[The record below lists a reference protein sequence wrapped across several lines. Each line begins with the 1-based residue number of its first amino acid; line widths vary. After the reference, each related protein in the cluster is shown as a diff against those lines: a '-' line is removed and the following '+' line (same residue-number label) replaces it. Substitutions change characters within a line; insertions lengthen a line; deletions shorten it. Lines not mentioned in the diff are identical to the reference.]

1 MKKLRVFRPR
11 AFGNRRVKHP
21 RELAESVDPGGAAFR
36 PHRLIRGGRIQT
48 IASSYPPRNL
58 AKVLAGEQVVVVDAG
73 EDETGYDDA
82 VRLVGYY
89 NQRHTSAAS
98 KGLVI
103 SLHGWEG
110 SSHSAHNLL
119 LGSRLLAEGY
129 DLFRLNLRDHGPL
142 LHVNPYALNRGV
154 FRGTLIQEAH
164 CAVQRVAAWA
174 NELPV
179 YLVGPSLGGNFVL
192 RMAMLHESQPI
203 HNLRRVVAISPALNP
218 ATATDRIDA
227 QYPFR
232 RYFRDRWARSVL
244 TKAKIFPDL
253 YDFGPIA
260 KMSRLRPMTEWFV
273 GKYTDFADADDY
285 FSRYAILGDALV
297 GVPVATTILTAADDP
312 VIDVRDFEQLTCSP
326 LVEMHI
332 EQFGGHVGFVDLWP
346 LRHLLPEMVIA
357 ELQKS
362 VNSG

>member
-1 MKKLRVFRPR
+1 MKNLRVFRSR
-11 AFGNRRVKHP
+11 DLNHLCVNEP
-21 RELAESVDPGGAAFR
+21 RELMESVDPVVTAFR
-36 PHRLIRGGRIQT
+36 PNRLVRGGRIQT

-58 AKVLAGEQVVVVDAG
+58 PKVLAGEQVVVVDAG
-73 EDETGYDDA
+73 KDETGYDKG

-89 NQRHTSAAS
+89 NQRHSSGAS

-119 LGSRLLAEGY
+119 LGNRLLAEGY

-154 FRGTLIQEAH
+154 FRGTLLQEAH
-164 CAVQRVAAWA
+164 CAVQQVAAWA
-174 NELPV
+174 NDLPV
-179 YLVGPSLGGNFVL
+179 YLVGPSLGGNVAL
-192 RMAMLHESQPI
+192 RVAMLHQSQPI
-203 HNLRRVVAISPALNP
+203 HNLRRVVAISPVLNP
-218 ATATDRIDA
+218 STTADRIDD

-232 RYFRDRWARSVL
+232 RYFRDRWVRSIMI
-244 TKAKIFPDL
+244 KATLFPDL

-260 KMSRLRPMTEWFV
+260 KMSRLRPMTDWFAHN
-273 GKYTDFADADDY
+273 YTDFADADDY
-285 FSRYAILGDALV
+285 FYRYAILGDALV
-297 GVPVATTILTAADDP
+297 GIPVATTVLTAADDP
-312 VIDVRDFEQLTCSP
+312 VIDVQDFEQLTPSP
-326 LVEMHI
+326 LLEIQI
-332 EQFGGHVGFVDLWP
+332 EQFGGHVGFIDLWP
-346 LRHLLPEMVIA
+346 LRHLLPEMIIA

>member
-1 MKKLRVFRPR
+1 M
-11 AFGNRRVKHP
+11 
-21 RELAESVDPGGAAFR
+21 
-36 PHRLIRGGRIQT
+36 QT
-48 IASSYPPRNL
+48 FASTYPPRHL
-58 AKVLAGEQVVVVDAG
+58 PKVLSGEQVVVVDAG
-73 EDETGYDDA
+73 QDETGYDDV

-89 NQRHTSAAS
+89 NQRYTLEAS

-119 LGSRLLAEGY
+119 LGNRLLAEGY

-142 LHVNPYALNRGV
+142 LHVNPFALNRGV
-154 FRGTLIQEAH
+154 FRGTLLQEAH
-164 CAVQRVAAWA
+164 CAVQRVALWA
-174 NELPV
+174 DDLPV

-192 RMAMLHESQPI
+192 RMAMLHGHQPI

-232 RYFRDRWARSVL
+232 RYFRDRWVHSVL
-244 TKAKIFPDL
+244 SKGRLFPDL

-260 KMSRLRPMTEWFV
+260 TLSRVRAMTEWFV
-273 GKYTDFADADDY
+273 RNYTDFVDADDY
-285 FSRYAILGDALV
+285 FYRYAILGDALV
-297 GVPVATTILTAADDP
+297 GISVATTILTAADDP
-312 VIDVRDFEQLTCSP
+312 VIDVRDVEQLTPSP
-326 LVEMHI
+326 LLAMHI